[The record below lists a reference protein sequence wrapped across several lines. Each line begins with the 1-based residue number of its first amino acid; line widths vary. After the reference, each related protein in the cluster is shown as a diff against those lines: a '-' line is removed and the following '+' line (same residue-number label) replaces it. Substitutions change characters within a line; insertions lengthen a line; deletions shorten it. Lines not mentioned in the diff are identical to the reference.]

1 MRMRSKA
8 SAPSAWAPDPFPRWI
23 LLFSAFMIAFSL
35 LSVGL
40 IRITGNG
47 PDQLAQ
53 RVVQER
59 ALVFL
64 DTADGAVWVQDGDSG
79 ATLTH
84 LYGEQGFVR
93 GALRALSRE
102 RLARGLGPEAP
113 FRLQA
118 KADGALTLLDPSTQK
133 RIDLEAFGPSNV
145 AQFAQ
150 FLSMPAQ

>member
-1 MRMRSKA
+1 MRIRSKA
-8 SAPSAWAPDPFPRWI
+8 SAQSTWAPDPFPRWI
-23 LLFSAFMIAFSL
+23 LWFSAFMIAFSL

-40 IRITGNG
+40 IRVTGNG
-47 PDQLAQ
+47 PDQLAE
-53 RVVQER
+53 RVVQAR

-64 DTADGAVWVQDGDSG
+64 DAEDGAVWVKDGDSG

-102 RLARGLGPEAP
+102 RLARGLGPQAP
-113 FRLQA
+113 FQLQA
-118 KADGALTLLDPSTQK
+118 KANGALTLIDPSTDQ

-150 FLSMPAQ
+150 FLDMPAR